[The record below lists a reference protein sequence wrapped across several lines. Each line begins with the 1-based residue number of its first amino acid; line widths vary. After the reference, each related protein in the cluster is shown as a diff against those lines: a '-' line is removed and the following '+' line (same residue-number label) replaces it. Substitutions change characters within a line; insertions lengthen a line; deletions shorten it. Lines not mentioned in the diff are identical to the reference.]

1 MNGLV
6 AGVVISNPDVR
17 QEVIGCLRDLLV
29 RVPIDETVFGDLDT
43 LTERINLVR
52 PDVLIVEVGGLGERT
67 EETLRSLK
75 SCASNP
81 AIIVVDSVA
90 QPLLIIASM
99 RGGAMEYLYPPFDNR
114 LRTALQRIWVNRGIE
129 NPVEHT
135 GKPLGF
141 LSVKGGCGATTIAC
155 HLAREFQR
163 QTEQRILL
171 ADLDLEAGMIH
182 FLMKTDSPYSVLD
195 AVSNVHRLDACFWKA
210 LVSNG
215 IPRLQVISAPARGAA
230 GPVEEIPFRHVLR
243 FTRSQYDWILADL
256 GRGLN
261 PVALSLLGEID
272 ECFLVTTPDVP
283 ALYKAKH
290 MMQTLVESGYRR
302 DHLRLIV
309 NRADKNAELTLND
322 IERMLGVSAYGVVA
336 NDYPALHEAYTE
348 GRLAEESGI
357 LGMHYARLAAKITG
371 TELVAPRP
379 KRRFISLF

>member
-6 AGVVISNPDVR
+6 AGVVIANPDVR
-17 QEVIGCLRDLLV
+17 QEVIGCLRELLV
-29 RVPIDETVFGDLDT
+29 RVPIDDAQFGELNT
-43 LTERINLVR
+43 LVERINLVR
-52 PDVLIVEVGGLGERT
+52 PDVLVVEIGGLGERT
-67 EETLRSLK
+67 EETLRTLK

-81 AIIVVDSVA
+81 DIIVVDSVA
-90 QPLLIIASM
+90 QPMLIIAAM

-114 LRTALQRIWVNRGIE
+114 LRTALQRVWVNRGIQ
-129 NPVEHT
+129 NPEQHA
-135 GKPLGF
+135 GKTLGF

-163 QTEQRILL
+163 QTERRILL
-171 ADLDLEAGMIH
+171 ADLDLDSGMIQ

-195 AVSNVHRLDACFWKA
+195 AVTNVHRLDACFWKA

-215 IPRLQVISAPARGAA
+215 TPRLEVITAPARGPA

-261 PVALSLLGEID
+261 PVSLSLLGEID

-290 MMQTLVESGYRR
+290 LMATLVEGGYRR
-302 DHLRLIV
+302 DHLRVIV
-309 NRADKNAELTLND
+309 NRDRK
-322 IERMLGVSAYGVVA
+322 SVV
-336 NDYPALHEAYTE
+336 
-348 GRLAEESGI
+348 
-357 LGMHYARLAAKITG
+357 
-371 TELVAPRP
+371 
-379 KRRFISLF
+379 

>member
-1 MNGLV
+1 
-6 AGVVISNPDVR
+6 VR
-17 QEVIGCLRDLLV
+17 QEVVGCLREMLV
-29 RVPIDETVFGDLDT
+29 RIPIDETAFGELNA
-43 LTERINLVR
+43 LMERLNLVR
-52 PDVLIVEVGGLGERT
+52 PDVLVVEIGGLGERT
-67 EETLRSLK
+67 EETLRTLK

-81 AIIVVDSVA
+81 ALIVVDSVA
-90 QPLLIIASM
+90 QPMLIIAAM

-129 NPVEHT
+129 SPAQHA
-135 GKPLGF
+135 GKTLGF

-163 QTEQRILL
+163 QTERRILL
-171 ADLDLEAGMIH
+171 ADLDLEAGMIQ

-195 AVSNVHRLDACFWKA
+195 AVTNVHRLDGCFWKA

-215 IPRLQVISAPARGAA
+215 TPRLEVISAPARGAS

-261 PVALSLLGEID
+261 PVSLSLLGEID
-272 ECFLVTTPDVP
+272 ECFLVTTPDIP

-290 MMQTLVESGYRR
+290 LMQALVEGGYRR
-302 DHLRLIV
+302 DHLRVLV
-309 NRADKNAELTLND
+309 NRAEKNAELTLSD
-322 IERMLGVSAYGVVA
+322 IERLLGVCPYSVVA

-348 GRLAEESGI
+348 GRLAEASGI
-357 LGMHYARLAAKITG
+357 LGMHYARLAAKIAG

-379 KRRFISLF
+379 KRRFMSLF